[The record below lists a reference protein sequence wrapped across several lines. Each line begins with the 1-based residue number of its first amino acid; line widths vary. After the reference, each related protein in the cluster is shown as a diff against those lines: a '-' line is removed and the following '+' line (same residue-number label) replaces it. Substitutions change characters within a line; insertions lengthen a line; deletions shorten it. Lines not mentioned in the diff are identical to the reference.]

1 MATAADIAELDTEEL
16 ERQLTETRRELF
28 NLRFQLATGQL
39 DNSAR
44 IGQVKKDVAR
54 MLTELRNREIA
65 EAEGL
70 ALADLDEDGL
80 VDLVVAGGPSYV
92 TTLRALGTA
101 GVPNGTFAA
110 PVNVNT
116 TSTSRGVIAGDWN
129 GDGIT
134 DLAVAGSGV
143 RLLLGNGAGGKGD
156 GTFTL
161 SPDIYSTGSTPN
173 HMASADLNLDG
184 IPDLVVCNTG
194 ASSLTVLLGNGTA
207 GVPDGTFAPP
217 VTVTTTSGPNT
228 VQIADWDQN
237 GVPDLAVASNNTSNA
252 STILLGLG
260 TGLFEAGQTFAT
272 GGSNPAALAVND
284 FNRDGAPDL
293 FVCNRLSQSTTR
305 QLANCPGVLSRAL
318 AITSPVGGESWQDS
332 TEQTITWTKGVGV
345 MTVDLQRSNDGGGH
359 WVTLARGLSG
369 TSYKYTVAAPF
380 VSTAPRRG
388 QSRRRS

>member
-1 MATAADIAELDTEEL
+1 MC
-16 ERQLTETRRELF
+16 
-28 NLRFQLATGQL
+28 
-39 DNSAR
+39 SS
-44 IGQVKKDVAR
+44 
-54 MLTELRNREIA
+54 
-65 EAEGL
+65 
-70 ALADLDEDGL
+70 DL
-80 VDLVVAGGPSYV
+80 
-92 TTLRALGTA
+92 
-101 GVPNGTFAA
+101 
-110 PVNVNT
+110 
-116 TSTSRGVIAGDWN
+116 
-129 GDGIT
+129 
-134 DLAVAGSGV
+134 
-143 RLLLGNGAGGKGD
+143 
-156 GTFTL
+156 
-161 SPDIYSTGSTPN
+161 
-173 HMASADLNLDG
+173 
-184 IPDLVVCNTG
+184 
-194 ASSLTVLLGNGTA
+194 VLLGNGTG

-217 VTVTTTSGPNT
+217 ITVTTTSGPNT
-228 VQIADWDQN
+228 VQIADWDRN

-359 WVTLARGLSG
+359 WITLARGLSG

-380 VSTAPRRG
+380 VSTVRFRVVDSRGAQFKGATAADLTVIDHRTLGVDDGTPRLALLGAWPNQIGRAHV
-388 QSRRRS
+388 